1 LTYNQDLSNKK
12 GGFSMDNLYSHQ
24 QLLGQGQLDPDDLQ
38 LINQRR
44 RPRNRLGFAYQL
56 AFVRLYN
63 RFPVQSP
70 AFEVD
75 KELLTFVS
83 IQLGLD
89 TNLIQD
95 YTSRQPTLSEHQ
107 EHIREYGQ
115 LTRFEDGGEGH
126 LQTFIFEEAC
136 RLEQTNT
143 LLARAKQFLRENS
156 ILQPAD

>member
-1 LTYNQDLSNKK
+1 
-12 GGFSMDNLYSHQ
+12 MDNLYSHQ
-24 QLLGQGQLDPDDLQ
+24 QLLSQGQLDPDDLQ

-44 RPRNRLGFAYQL
+44 RSPNRLGFAYQL

-75 KELLTFVS
+75 EELLTFVS

-89 TNLIQD
+89 ANLIQA

-107 EHIREYGQ
+107 EQIREYG
-115 LTRFEDGGEGH
+115 LLVRFEDSGEER
-126 LQTFIFEEAC
+126 LQIFIFEEAC

-143 LLARAKQFLRENS
+143 LLTRAKQFCVITVSCSRS
-156 ILQPAD
+156 ITRCVA